1 MKKNIKSLFLK
12 ILSLPFEH
20 PWISFFIIVFLFN
33 ILGTTDPPEPKLY
46 PATLYIE
53 DNKAIPCIVQIEKI
67 VDRYEE
73 RNGRTHS
80 DLWYTI
86 REIHLPYGITK
97 YPESRYDPDCADNKI
112 DPSGWTVYCPIEVD
126 MEHEAISTDWEE
138 VKSTVPYSTG
148 RFCASRQ
155 QDILH
160 RSACRY
166 VKNIKE
172 ENLIYFPDDRI
183 ADIFGYHE
191 YCDVCEPNAYF

>member
-86 REIHLPYGITK
+86 REMESPNIPKADMIQIAQITK
-97 YPESRYDPDCADNKI
+97 LTRVDGPF
-112 DPSGWTVYCPIEVD
+112 TV
-126 MEHEAISTDWEE
+126 
-138 VKSTVPYSTG
+138 
-148 RFCASRQ
+148 R
-155 QDILH
+155 
-160 RSACRY
+160 
-166 VKNIKE
+166 
-172 ENLIYFPDDRI
+172 
-183 ADIFGYHE
+183 
-191 YCDVCEPNAYF
+191 